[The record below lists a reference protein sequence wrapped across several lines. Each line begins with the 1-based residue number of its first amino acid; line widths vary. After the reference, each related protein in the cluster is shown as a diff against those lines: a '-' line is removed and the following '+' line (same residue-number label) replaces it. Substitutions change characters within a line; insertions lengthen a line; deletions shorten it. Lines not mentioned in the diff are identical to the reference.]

1 MERSKLP
8 LFSLEPTGATNAIA
22 ENSLAPMQTAPSS
35 RGSVSGFRSVP
46 LPKAML
52 TFYRHS
58 PPDKSQ
64 QGEQIPSNLFGCA
77 LIICMPSK
85 SRAPKPSATKKTTSE
100 TGRAKH
106 RSASGPETLTI
117 SPAVESAVIDPVG
130 VMTPSPEA
138 QEATHAHISKLAY
151 SYWIARDHAHGFADE
166 DWHRAERE
174 VKETH

>member
-1 MERSKLP
+1 
-8 LFSLEPTGATNAIA
+8 
-22 ENSLAPMQTAPSS
+22 
-35 RGSVSGFRSVP
+35 
-46 LPKAML
+46 
-52 TFYRHS
+52 
-58 PPDKSQ
+58 
-64 QGEQIPSNLFGCA
+64 
-77 LIICMPSK
+77 MPSK
-85 SRAPKPSATKKTTSE
+85 SRAPKPSATNKTTSE

-106 RSASGPETLTI
+106 RKGSGTEALTI

-174 VKETH
+174 LQEKH